1 MTNIKKKYTQIAIV
15 ISLFMGYVSSSYA
28 IYNGIPV
35 PNPNDYSF
43 MVSIQIK
50 NPQPPTTF
58 DHWCGGSMITP
69 TMILTAGHC
78 VANAKDMS
86 GAFIIRDPST
96 LQIMTRHNMAYTVKA
111 IHLKPDFYY
120 QPVLGSAGTPIG
132 ILAEND
138 LAIIELNQ
146 PIRGER
152 TVNLP
157 EPNKESEY
165 YFPGNRV
172 LMMGY
177 GVYDASETVSYPV
190 LRSAWTNVIQP
201 LEFHDFY
208 YQGTLIEASK
218 VNPYLYPS
226 QFFGTY
232 NSQYS
237 SGSHDSG
244 SPLLIQNRD
253 GSYVVIG
260 IFSMGFSVFSL
271 PFQSDGSVMTGVP
284 DNLTWIKQII

>member
-1 MTNIKKKYTQIAIV
+1 MFVMQHA
-15 ISLFMGYVSSSYA
+15 YA
-28 IYNGIPV
+28 IYNGTPV
-35 PNPNDYSF
+35 PNADDYPF
-43 MVSIQIK
+43 MVSIQVK
-50 NPQPPTTF
+50 NTQAPAGF
-58 DHWCGGSMITP
+58 DHWCGGSIITP

-86 GAFIIRDPST
+86 GAFVIRDPST
-96 LQIMTRHNMAYTVKA
+96 LQIVTRNRAAYAVKA

-120 QPVLGSAGTPIG
+120 QSVLGSAGKPIG

-146 PIRGER
+146 PIRDEA

-157 EPNKESEY
+157 DANKEAEY

-172 LMMGY
+172 LTIGY
-177 GVYDASETVSYPV
+177 GVYDASETVSYPL
-190 LRSAWTNVIQP
+190 LRSAWTNVINP
-201 LEFHDFY
+201 LVFHDFY

-218 VNPYLYPS
+218 VNPYLPRT

-232 NSQYS
+232 NAQYS

-244 SPLLIQNRD
+244 SPLLVQNSD

-260 IFSMGFSVFSL
+260 IFSMGFSVFGL
-271 PFQSDGSVMTGVP
+271 PFQSDGSVMTGAP
-284 DNLTWIKQII
+284 DNLTWIKQVINQR